1 MKCRAVVLSLA
12 IVGVTAHPLANQV
25 LRKHEPKPVVQEQK
39 KATWAE
45 KKANKALAK
54 KYAQAGWGWSGKE
67 WKCLDAI
74 FLKESRYDHLADN
87 KKSSAFGIGQR
98 LKETSKDPHIQ
109 LLKTYRYIEHRYQ
122 TPCRAYQ
129 FHQRRNYY

>member
-109 LLKTYRYIEHRYQ
+109 LLKTYRYVKHRYH
-122 TPCRAYQ
+122 TPCRAYR
-129 FHQRRNYY
+129 FHQRHNYY